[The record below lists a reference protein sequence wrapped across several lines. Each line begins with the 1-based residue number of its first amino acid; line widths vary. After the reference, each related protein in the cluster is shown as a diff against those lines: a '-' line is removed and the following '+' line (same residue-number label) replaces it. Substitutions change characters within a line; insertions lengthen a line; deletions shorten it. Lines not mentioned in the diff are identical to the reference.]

1 MTGILGMMNRITES
15 SQCNE
20 HTACAILGVAS
31 VKQLFH
37 GGFIDAL
44 QDFLSSERRRWK
56 DKVDEQVA
64 KALVKHRFYSGKN
77 KGIQKKLL
85 SRLATEQVV
94 RLATY
99 IQIVE
104 KVPKD
109 ILWAMA
115 KGKLNTKEVDP
126 RLLDKVTRDGPNVS
140 DGVKKCVAAVL
151 IDMAKRIHDTVVTL
165 TTTESEWVFR
175 GPWSKIDSGT
185 FFADG

>member
-1 MTGILGMMNRITES
+1 
-15 SQCNE
+15 
-20 HTACAILGVAS
+20 
-31 VKQLFH
+31 
-37 GGFIDAL
+37 
-44 QDFLSSERRRWK
+44 
-56 DKVDEQVA
+56 
-64 KALVKHRFYSGKN
+64 
-77 KGIQKKLL
+77 
-85 SRLATEQVV
+85 
-94 RLATY
+94 
-99 IQIVE
+99 
-104 KVPKD
+104 
-109 ILWAMA
+109 MA